1 MNKSTVKLAVPAAE
15 VSARPSAGSGWRRW
29 LLMAVLVSSAPCMAL
44 LFTALGPVLPGL
56 AGYFSQG
63 RDGALVAQL
72 VMTMPSVG
80 IIIGGPVTGWLV
92 ERWGRRRTLFAALAL
107 YSAAGCAGYLLT
119 DATVLLASRLV
130 LGLCAAGVA
139 TSTLALIGDYFDSET
154 RGRILGYQ
162 NAGGAAFGLL
172 SLLMAGA
179 IGESHGW
186 RAPFGMYAFGVLIL
200 LAAAC
205 ALPSGTARKAP
216 AAAMEAAGGSIL
228 SLWPVYLLIVVVYL
242 AVFMSAVQLSFL
254 LAVDGVTSPQVMSW
268 VMASGSVATIAGSAS
283 FGALHARLGGRWTF
297 FGCLALMAAGYGVI
311 GATHSIGWTMAGGVL
326 AGAGGGCIGPYLAN
340 LLLERAAPA
349 VRGRAAGFM
358 YSAVFLGDFVN
369 PLVVTPLRTGLGIHQ
384 AFLVIAAALA
394 LGAAWVL
401 ARGVRQAAAPR
412 P

>member
-1 MNKSTVKLAVPAAE
+1 MSKSTVKLALVPPGATQPGPGP
-15 VSARPSAGSGWRRW
+15 VSGWRRA

-56 AGYFSQG
+56 AGHFSQG

-72 VMTMPSVG
+72 VMTMPSIG

-92 ERWGRRRTLFAALAL
+92 ERCGRRQTLFGALVL
-107 YSAAGCAGYLLT
+107 YSIAGCAGFLLP
-119 DATVLLASRLV
+119 DATMLFVSRLL
-130 LGLCAAGVA
+130 LGLCAAGIA
-139 TSTLALIGDYFDSET
+139 TSTLALIGDYFDNES

-172 SLLMAGA
+172 SLLLAGA
-179 IGESHGW
+179 IGESAGW
-186 RAPFGMYAFGVLIL
+186 RAPFGLYAFGLLVL

-205 ALPSGTARKAP
+205 ALPKTPAATAP
-216 AAAMEAAGGSIL
+216 AAAAAEAEAPAGGAIL

-242 AVFMSAVQLSFL
+242 AVFMNAVQLTFL
-254 LAVDGVTSPQVMSW
+254 LAFDGVTSPQVMSW
-268 VMASGSVATIAGSAS
+268 VMASGSVATIAGSSS
-283 FGALHARLGGRWTF
+283 FGWLHARLGNRWTF
-297 FGCLALMAAGYGVI
+297 VGCLALLAAGYGII
-311 GATHSIGWTMAGGVL
+311 GATHTIGWTMAGGVL

-369 PLVVTPLRTGLGIHQ
+369 PLVITPLRTGWGIHQ
-384 AFLVIAAALA
+384 AFLLVAGALA
-394 LGAAWVL
+394 LGAVWVL
-401 ARGVRQAAAPR
+401 ARGRR
-412 P
+412 

>member
-1 MNKSTVKLAVPAAE
+1 MNKSTVKLAVVPSGTIPPDPAKL
-15 VSARPSAGSGWRRW
+15 GGWRRV

-56 AGYFSQG
+56 AGHFNQG

-72 VMTMPSVG
+72 VMTMPSIG

-92 ERWGRRRTLFAALAL
+92 ERWGRRQTLFGALTL
-107 YSAAGCAGYLLT
+107 YSIAGCAGFLLP
-119 DATVLLASRLV
+119 DANLLLASRLV
-130 LGLCAAGVA
+130 LGLCAAGIA
-139 TSTLALIGDYFDSET
+139 TSTLALIGDYFDNES

-172 SLLMAGA
+172 SLLLAGA
-179 IGESHGW
+179 IGESQGW
-186 RAPFGMYAFGVLIL
+186 RAPFGMYGFGLLVL

-205 ALPSGTARKAP
+205 ALPKGKSSVAP
-216 AAAMEAAGGSIL
+216 AAAVQAEAGGSIL

-242 AVFMSAVQLSFL
+242 AVFMNAVQLTFL
-254 LAVDGVTSPQVMSW
+254 LAFDGVTSPQVMSW
-268 VMASGSVATIAGSAS
+268 VMASGSLATIAGSSS
-283 FGALHARLGGRWTF
+283 FGWLHARLGGRRTF
-297 FGCLALMAAGYGVI
+297 LGCLVLLAAGYGII
-311 GATHSIGWTMAGGVL
+311 GATHTIAWTMAGGVL

-369 PLVVTPLRTGLGIHQ
+369 PLVITPLRTGWGIHQ
-384 AFLVIAAALA
+384 AFLAVAAALA
-394 LGAAWVL
+394 LGAVWVL
-401 ARGVRQAAAPR
+401 VRGRR
-412 P
+412 